1 MCIHHIAPVNT
12 PFDTPT
18 LVSYD
23 STLDNC
29 DYVDVDQRITIS
41 DNDIGLLHL
50 NIRGLTGKSEQFKKM
65 HNENFGEHSPD
76 ILFLCETWM
85 SKNSPTL

>member
-65 HNENFGEHSPD
+65 HNENFG
-76 ILFLCETWM
+76 
-85 SKNSPTL
+85 

>member
-12 PFDTPT
+12 TFDTPT
-18 LVSYD
+18 LVGYD

-29 DYVDVDQRITIS
+29 DYVDVDHRVEIS

-50 NIRGLTGKSEQFKKM
+50 NIRCLIGKSEQF
-65 HNENFGEHSPD
+65 
-76 ILFLCETWM
+76 
-85 SKNSPTL
+85 

>member
-12 PFDTPT
+12 TFDTPT
-18 LVSYD
+18 LVGYD

-29 DYVDVDQRITIS
+29 DYVDVDQRIAIS

-50 NIRGLTGKSEQFKKM
+50 NIRGLTGKSEQF
-65 HNENFGEHSPD
+65 
-76 ILFLCETWM
+76 
-85 SKNSPTL
+85 